1 MAEEALLFE
10 VGEGVETITL
20 NRPKA
25 LNALNLQVVADL
37 HKAILAA
44 EENDDVRV
52 IVITGAG
59 RAFVAGADIM
69 EMVDRDGDFM
79 ASHSRQVHQC
89 FLRII
94 NCSKPVIAA
103 INGLALGGGLELAM
117 ACHYRIASEKSVLG
131 QPEVMLGAIPG
142 GGGTQLLPRLI
153 GKSAAT
159 YYLLTGENIPASD
172 AYRLGI
178 VDRLVPPDMVMVTAM
193 AVAKVI
199 ARKAPIAVRLM
210 LEGVREGFNL
220 DLASALDLE
229 ESLWRRNGNT
239 EDFQNGVKAF
249 SQKKPVVFKG
259 K

>member
-1 MAEEALLFE
+1 MEEALLFE
-10 VGEGVETITL
+10 IIDGVETITL

-25 LNALNLQVVADL
+25 LNALNLQLVANL
-37 HKAILAA
+37 QKGVEAA
-44 EENDDVRV
+44 ERNDEVRV
-52 IVITGAG
+52 IVITGSG

-69 EMVDRDGDFM
+69 EMVDQDGDFM

-89 FLRII
+89 FLKII

-103 INGLALGGGLELAM
+103 INGMALGGGMELAM
-117 ACHYRIASEKSVLG
+117 ACHYRVASEKAVFS

-153 GKSAAT
+153 GRSAAT
-159 YYLLTGENIPASD
+159 YYLLTGENIPAPE

-178 VDRLVPPDMVMVTAM
+178 VDRLVADDMVMVTAI

-199 ARKAPIAVRLM
+199 ARKAPIAVKLM
-210 LEGVREGFNL
+210 LEGVMKGFNL
-220 DLASALDLE
+220 DLASALELE
-229 ESLWRRNGNT
+229 ESLWRTNGNT

>member
-1 MAEEALLFE
+1 MADQNLFFE
-10 VGEGVETITL
+10 TDEGVITITL

-25 LNALNLQVVADL
+25 LNALNLEVVAEL
-37 HKAILAA
+37 QKAIEEA
-44 EENDDVRV
+44 EQNDDIRV

-69 EMVDRDGDFM
+69 EFLDQDGDFM
-79 ASHSRQVHQC
+79 AAHSHQVHQC
-89 FLRII
+89 FLKII

-103 INGLALGGGLELAM
+103 INGVALGGGLELAM
-117 ACHYRIASEKSVLG
+117 ACHYRVASEKCVFG

-142 GGGTQLLPRLI
+142 GGATQTLPRLI

-159 YYLLTGENIPASD
+159 YYLLTGENITAVD

-178 VDRLVPPDMVMVTAM
+178 VDKLVAPDMVMVTAM
-193 AVAKVI
+193 AIAKVI

-210 LEGVREGFNL
+210 LEGVTKGFGL
-220 DLASALDLE
+220 ELSAALELE

-249 SQKKPVVFKG
+249 TQKKPVVFKG

>member
-1 MAEEALLFE
+1 MAEEALLFD
-10 VGEGVETITL
+10 VKEGVETITL

-37 HKAILAA
+37 HKGMDEA
-44 EENDDVRV
+44 EKNDDVRV
-52 IVITGAG
+52 VVITGAG

-69 EMVDRDGDFM
+69 EMVDQNGDFM
-79 ASHSRQVHQC
+79 AHHSRQVHQC
-89 FLRII
+89 FLKII
-94 NCSKPVIAA
+94 NFSKPVIAA

-117 ACHYRIASEKSVLG
+117 SCHYRVASDQAVFG

-159 YYLLTGENIPASD
+159 YYLLTGENITAAD

-178 VDRLVPPDMVMVTAM
+178 VDRLVPSDMVMVTAM

-210 LEGVREGFNL
+210 LEGVTKGYGMGL
-220 DLASALDLE
+220 DSALDFE

-249 SQKKPVVFKG
+249 SQKKPIVFKG